1 MSSGSPSIVN
11 ATIADL
17 KQTLDSI
24 LNRNLVGSVALKAGN
39 QTDQI
44 WALRIIIF
52 LESNIG
58 IQFQN
63 FRIQIPIPISEE
75 LGKFGFPEFLTP
87 IMFSWKVGIFGFSE
101 SFKLN

>member
-17 KQTLDSI
+17 KQTLDAI

-44 WALRIIIF
+44 
-52 LESNIG
+52 
-58 IQFQN
+58 
-63 FRIQIPIPISEE
+63 
-75 LGKFGFPEFLTP
+75 
-87 IMFSWKVGIFGFSE
+87 
-101 SFKLN
+101 